1 VRVKA
6 VLAAG
11 LLVVVVA
18 LVVVLLDSKTR
29 QAGSNYVAEAGP
41 TVTLGRQDRH
51 CEFEQVVPKDAAG
64 LRVLLGTFERPSPPL
79 EVSITTAGGEISNG
93 RLAGGGPDGEVVVPI
108 ERVRNLNPNA
118 TVCIKAE
125 GLSAKRRLV
134 LYGNGTRVRFE
145 WVRPGRERWFD
156 VLPTV
161 AHRFGLGKP
170 FVSGGW
176 VLVAAGLLLAAAW
189 ALALR
194 LATRE
199 LEA

>member
-11 LLVVVVA
+11 LLVVAVA

-29 QAGSNYVAEAGP
+29 QAGSNYVAESGP
-41 TVTLGRQDRH
+41 TVTLGREDQH
-51 CEFEQVVPKDAAG
+51 CEFEEVVPKDAAG

-79 EVSITTAGGEISNG
+79 EVSITAGGDAVSRG

-108 ERVRNLNPNA
+108 ERVRNLRADA
-118 TVCIKAE
+118 TVCIKAD

-145 WVRPGRERWFD
+145 WVRTGRESWFE
-156 VLPTV
+156 VLPAV

-170 FVSGGW
+170 FVSGAW
-176 VLVAAGLLLAAAW
+176 VLVAAGLLLAVAW

-194 LATRE
+194 LLTRE